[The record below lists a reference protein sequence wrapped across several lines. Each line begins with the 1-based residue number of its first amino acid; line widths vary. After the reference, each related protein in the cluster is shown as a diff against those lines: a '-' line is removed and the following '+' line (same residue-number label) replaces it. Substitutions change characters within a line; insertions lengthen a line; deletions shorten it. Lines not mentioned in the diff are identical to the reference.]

1 MSTSTHNEKKFSK
14 MLVAVDGSEPS
25 MDAAEYGIFFAQKYD
40 ADLIAL
46 HVSPKIISSEYY
58 EDDDIRTNKS
68 ILGGGIAELPR
79 LEIEEKSFRKIKEK
93 CKQNNVRVITEV
105 VISNKSVAADIIDYA
120 ENNNVNL
127 IVVGT
132 KGRTGFKRLL
142 LGSIVSGVVTYAHCP
157 VLVVR

>member
-1 MSTSTHNEKKFSK
+1 MSTSIHNKKFSK
-14 MLVAVDGSEPS
+14 ILVAVDGSEPS
-25 MDAAEYGIFFAQKYD
+25 MDAAEYGIFLAQKYN

-46 HVSPKIISSEYY
+46 HASPNIISSEYSD
-58 EDDDIRTNKS
+58 EDNDIRTNKS

-79 LEIEEKSFRKIKEK
+79 REIEEKSFSKIKEK

-105 VISNKSVAADIIDYA
+105 VISNKSVAADIIDYSK
-120 ENNNVNL
+120 NNNVNL

-142 LGSIVSGVVTYAHCP
+142 LGSVASAVVTYAHCP